1 MNYEDLIST
10 VTSIVNDDTIYKN
23 GLMLVYV
30 LDGENHRNMNEA
42 IFYKTNSPTTQF
54 EPSDE
59 FEVQIGDIV
68 VNFIKKIG

>member
-1 MNYEDLIST
+1 MKYEDLINT
-10 VTSIVNDDTIYKN
+10 ITSIVGDDTIYKN

-30 LDGENHRNMNEA
+30 LDAENHRIMNETM
-42 IFYKTNSPTTQF
+42 FYKTNSPTTAF

-68 VNFIKKIG
+68 VNFIKKIN